1 MRIKCENGLRGVY
14 TQISTARSP
23 VIDVVLRL
31 FTSRDA
37 RPLFNQRRSV
47 TTSIR
52 LPPIRYVT
60 IWRQRVTIMTWKDW
74 ILICLFAN
82 CLSAAPDRYYGY
94 HGLIEK
100 KEGNI
105 FVAALCNRAGHY
117 IFVLW
122 FLLLPSIFYLLFLFS
137 RLISAVAD
145 V

>member
-31 FTSRDA
+31 STTQDS
-37 RPLFNQRRSV
+37 RPLFHERRSI
-47 TTSIR
+47 TTFIR